1 MAAPIEAKVTAASV
15 AAFLSSEALGEL
27 AVLIGAPVAAWA
39 VQLVTG
45 AVTGLVTL
53 AAGWLAKHTPRGAET
68 LHPYPHAYLKPALS
82 INVAQAAEIVDRWR
96 AAQSARQPTVQG
108 GLVSPPFID
117 PNPTGP
123 QPPEFDG

>member
-27 AVLIGAPVAAWA
+27 AVLIGAPVPAWA

-45 AVTGLVTL
+45 AITGLVTL

-68 LHPYPHAYLKPALS
+68 GLPSVRFVQPAL
-82 INVAQAAEIVDRWR
+82 NVAQAAEIVDRWR
-96 AAQSARQPTVQG
+96 ADRARR
-108 GLVSPPFID
+108 GLDSPPFID